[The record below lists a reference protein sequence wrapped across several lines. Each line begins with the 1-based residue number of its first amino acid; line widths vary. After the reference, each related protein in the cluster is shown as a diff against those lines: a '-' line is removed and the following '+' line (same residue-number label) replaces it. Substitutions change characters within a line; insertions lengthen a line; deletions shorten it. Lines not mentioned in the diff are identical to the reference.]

1 MWVAPCFSHIG
12 NIILTGRGRQYTLR
26 PLELFH
32 WMEYMIPNRIVRYFM
47 FLGYALGHGGCTPF
61 PTFQNGVTQFYFEY
75 LHQQYFLTQPA
86 YYPKNY
92 GVN

>member
-1 MWVAPCFSHIG
+1 
-12 NIILTGRGRQYTLR
+12 
-26 PLELFH
+26 
-32 WMEYMIPNRIVRYFM
+32 MIPNRIVRYFM
-47 FLGYALGHGGCTPF
+47 FLGYALSHGGLTSF

-75 LHQQYFLTQPA
+75 LHQQYYLTQPA